1 MRRFVLI
8 AVACVSC
15 LALVSLPFE
24 ASAQPDPF
32 EESRPAIQVIPL
44 SHAAVAE
51 VRGLLGD
58 VAEIQGVEVSIDP
71 RTNCIILIGDAD
83 GIEIIQALCQV
94 IDTAPRMID
103 TEITMYEL
111 RGEAAQQSEFTPESL
126 ESPDNIRV
134 IRRIRLQSLENQMT
148 EIQLGEMVPVKTG
161 EVFGGGRGGP
171 PGAQDAGDLSDGG
184 PRHDRRL
191 YHSRFRR
198 FHHDGIDGRDLPA
211 AKRRR
216 IGRRVQSFEQDYRAV
231 AVDHQFDA
239 GRTNRYRRLYLV
251 GRAGG
256 HAFRRCCDGGL
267 EIGPSH

>member
-8 AVACVSC
+8 ALACVSC

-171 PGAQDAGDLSDGG
+171 PGAQTQAIYQMEDLGTIVAYTTRVSGDSITMELTVETSRLRNADESEDESNLSSKTIGQLQSTISLTPGEPTVIGDFTSLDAPADTRFVVVVTADL
-184 PRHDRRL
+184 
-191 YHSRFRR
+191 
-198 FHHDGIDGRDLPA
+198 
-211 AKRRR
+211 K
-216 IGRRVQSFEQDYRAV
+216 
-231 AVDHQFDA
+231 
-239 GRTNRYRRLYLV
+239 
-251 GRAGG
+251 
-256 HAFRRCCDGGL
+256 
-267 EIGPSH
+267 